1 MRKSGGGAWGGGQER
16 RKCSLGVE
24 RVRACEKECVSEGE
38 RVHVV
43 CVRERKRERRS
54 LSEKVQVYLR
64 EGERESMVCVCEKES
79 IIGEIV

>member
-1 MRKSGGGAWGGGQER
+1 MQPGCGGGV
-16 RKCSLGVE
+16 C
-24 RVRACEKECVSEGE
+24 VREKVCEGE

-43 CVRERKRERRS
+43 CVRERKREGRS

-64 EGERESMVCVCEKES
+64 ERESMVCVRES